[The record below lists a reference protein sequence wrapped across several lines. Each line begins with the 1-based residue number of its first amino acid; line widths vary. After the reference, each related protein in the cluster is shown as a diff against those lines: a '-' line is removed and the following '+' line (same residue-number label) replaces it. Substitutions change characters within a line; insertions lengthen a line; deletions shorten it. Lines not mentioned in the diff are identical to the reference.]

1 MRRYLALPSLRRQ
14 RSLVA
19 VAVAG
24 SQVAAD
30 MVDTPAEEDNQ
41 AAEED
46 NLAVVEDNLAV
57 VEGDTVQ
64 LVAVVG
70 TQAVQT

>member
-1 MRRYLALPSLRRQ
+1 
-14 RSLVA
+14 
-19 VAVAG
+19 
-24 SQVAAD
+24 
-30 MVDTPAEEDNQ
+30 MVDTQAEEDNQ